1 MILVRYPSH
10 YPPTMANQSESDTYL
25 VYHNYSNGY
34 IIEIIPVGSEPCE
47 SYLLLPAENLWSK
60 ELRGFL
66 YILAMLYSF
75 VGIAIVSDIFMM
87 SIEVI
92 TSKKR
97 TIVRWD
103 EEKQER
109 VERQVMIWNETV
121 ANLTLMA
128 LGSSAPE
135 IMLAVV
141 ETLGSLGEP
150 DDGGLGTFTIIGS
163 AAFNLLVITAVCI
176 VSVPT
181 PNIKKIRE
189 VGVFVMTS
197 IWSIFAYLW
206 MLIVLEAI
214 SPGEI
219 EMWEGWVTLAFFP
232 VMVLMAYCQDNG
244 WWCKKRDSS
253 VGADDQNQVVSH
265 ALAAHNMTMQEFL
278 TPLLAGK

>member
-1 MILVRYPSH
+1 
-10 YPPTMANQSESDTYL
+10 MANQSESDTYL